1 MTAPRDFWKRKLA
14 AWVHDPAEKALVLM
28 RDVDNKGQRIGHE
41 QGSVAALRDALGIGK
56 ADFNPHADHYA
67 AAADR
72 PQWPY
77 EDGRPRPAWAN
88 VRFVD
93 RPVLIHPLSGQ
104 ELDLGKLDD
113 VHAGQIRSA
122 SMAHFLKLIER
133 DAAGAPDHHR
143 THLAFWRF
151 GPEPALVA
159 PAIGALWRL
168 LPADTRVPD
177 HSIWQ
182 HLDVVSALS
191 GAMTGDDSDGNA
203 SAPALLTMSFG
214 PVQGF
219 IAQARSTS
227 DLWAGSHLL
236 SSLVWEG
243 LRVVCEALG
252 PDAVLF
258 PNLRGVACVDRWLF
272 ELAQAHS
279 PTCGAEWR
287 ERFEAIEAGW
297 LGKSTDQNPLFSAT
311 LPNKF
316 MAIVP
321 AHRARELALAVT
333 AAVRKAALDWAT
345 EAAYELFDRV
355 DRDTSAE
362 AHWRQQVHAQLQGFP
377 EVHWSVAEWPT
388 ARTEQGLPVTDT
400 LAHALAAFYPAGER
414 ASFFASSL
422 WKLMSE
428 TEVVER
434 QVTNRTGKTKTLR
447 SLVLDGEHQFFVPN
461 PGLLYPAVHDLAER
475 SLAAAKALRSFDA
488 LDQEGH
494 RCTLTGEYEWLTDD
508 AALLLLPPGQRNATV
523 WADAVGTFGIKPGEH
538 LGAIAT
544 LKRLWPTLFTRQVS
558 ALLDGDHVKRFVVST
573 HTMALAT
580 SIGQLAQQLEKGADG
595 QTQARL
601 AALLGD
607 AESVDRTVLP
617 ASLARTLHK
626 LKSDDAKV
634 LRALPA
640 MLEDAREA
648 EADGEHEGAAMTKR
662 IGDLIGHRPETY
674 YGLIQMDGDRMGA
687 WMAGNEPEF
696 QRTFGETWH
705 PQVRAAVKQKFA
717 HEPSLANYTAAL
729 RPPSPARHAAISA
742 VLNDFST
749 HVARHVVEEVFKGKL
764 LYAGGDDVLAMVS
777 VDDLMPCMLLLRA
790 AYSGVG
796 DWGALPGV
804 DDWRGLSLRRGYV
817 GLGHGRNRRL
827 LPMMGRDATAS
838 MGAVIAHH
846 QAPLGMVLRE
856 LRSAEKQA
864 KNHLDGGRNA
874 FCLRV
879 MKRGGG
885 AISVTSRF
893 WDQSLVKTDGQDGAR
908 LPLEKTALGLLL
920 RFADSIAHTGT
931 SRRAVYNA
939 TDWLTKLPARG
950 GLGPDGKLLM
960 TDPDWQHMVACN
972 LAMQF
977 GKQDALPAHAREFVA
992 LACAENEPKDT
1003 LTALAD
1009 MLVTAEFFAREGRS
1023 LGKEKQ

>member
-1 MTAPRDFWKRKLA
+1 MTESPDFWKRKLA

-41 QGSVAALRDALGIGK
+41 DGSVAALRHALGIRK
-56 ADFNPHADHYA
+56 VDFDKRADHYA

-72 PQWPY
+72 PQWPC
-77 EDGRPRPAWAN
+77 EDGRARPAWAN

-113 VHAGQIRSA
+113 IHAGHIRTA
-122 SMAHFLKLIER
+122 SMEHFLKLIEG
-133 DAAGAPDHHR
+133 DAAGVPDHRR
-143 THLAFWRF
+143 TLLAFWRF

-159 PAIGALWRL
+159 PELGALWRL

-191 GAMTGDDSDGNA
+191 GALAEGDS
-203 SAPALLTMSFG
+203 PALLTMSFG

-258 PNLRGVACVDRWLF
+258 PNLRGVACVDRWLL
-272 ELAQAHS
+272 ESAESAG
-279 PTCGAEWR
+279 CGPVWR
-287 ERFEAIEAGW
+287 KRFEQIEAGW
-297 LGKSTDQNPLFSAT
+297 LDKSTDQNPLFSAT

-321 AHRARELALAVT
+321 ASRARELALAVT
-333 AAVRKAALDWAT
+333 TAVRKAAIAWAT
-345 EAAYELFDRV
+345 EAAFKLFDSAQC
-355 DRDTSAE
+355 DTSDE
-362 AHWRQQVHAQLQGFP
+362 AYWRKQVNEQLQGFP
-377 EVHWSVAEWPT
+377 EVHWSIAEWPIDK
-388 ARTEQGLPVTDT
+388 TEQAFPVTAP
-400 LAHALAAFYPAGER
+400 LERALAAFYPDGER
-414 ASFFASSL
+414 ASFFNSDL

-428 TEVVER
+428 AELVER
-434 QVTNRTGKTKTLR
+434 TVTTRAGKTQTLR
-447 SLVLDGEHQFFVPN
+447 NLMLDGEHQFFLPN
-461 PGLLYPAVHDLAER
+461 AGLLYPAVHDLAER

-488 LDQEGH
+488 LPQEGY

-508 AALLLLPPGQRNATV
+508 VELLKLAPGERGARSVWGVAAGK
-523 WADAVGTFGIKPGEH
+523 FGIKPGEH

-558 ALLDGDHVKRFVVST
+558 GFLGGERIKRFVVST

-580 SIGQLAQQLEKGADG
+580 SLAQLAQRLEKGKDSPTQTGLSALVVAAD
-595 QTQARL
+595 
-601 AALLGD
+601 
-607 AESVDRTVLP
+607 EVDRAVLP
-617 ASLARTLHK
+617 ASLARALHR
-626 LKSDDAKV
+626 LRPNDAQV

-640 MLEDAREA
+640 LLDEAREA
-648 EADGEHEGAAMTKR
+648 GDDEGAAMSQR
-662 IGDLIGHRPETY
+662 IAALIGHRPETY

-687 WMAGNEPEF
+687 WMAGNEPAF
-696 QRTFGETWH
+696 QRSFGETWH
-705 PQVRAAVKQKFA
+705 RQVRAAVKQKFG
-717 HEPSLANYTAAL
+717 HEPSLSKYMASM

-777 VDDLMPCMLLLRA
+777 VDDLLPCMLLLRA

-796 DWGALPGV
+796 EWGALPGAQ
-804 DDWRGLSLRRGYV
+804 DLRGMALGRGYV
-817 GLGHGRNRRL
+817 GLGMGRNARL

-838 MGAVIAHH
+838 IGAVVAHH
-846 QAPLGMVLRE
+846 QAPLSNVLRE
-856 LRSAEKQA
+856 LRQAEKQA
-864 KNHLDGGRNA
+864 KNHLAGGRNA

-885 AISVTSRF
+885 EVSVTSRF
-893 WDQSLVKTDGQDGAR
+893 WDQALVNDEQK
-908 LPLEKTALGLLL
+908 LPLEQTALGLML
-920 RFADSIAHTGT
+920 RFAESIARSDT

-939 TDWLTKLPARG
+939 TEWLGRLPARN
-950 GLGPDGKLLM
+950 GLGPDGKALM
-960 TDPDWQHMVACN
+960 TDAEWQRMAAQN

-977 GKQDALPAHAREFVA
+977 DKQGALRAHAVEMVRLVAAENAPDKTLDALQD
-992 LACAENEPKDT
+992 L
-1003 LTALAD
+1003 
-1009 MLVTAEFFAREGRS
+1009 LVTAEFFAREGRS
-1023 LGKEKQ
+1023 LGEDE